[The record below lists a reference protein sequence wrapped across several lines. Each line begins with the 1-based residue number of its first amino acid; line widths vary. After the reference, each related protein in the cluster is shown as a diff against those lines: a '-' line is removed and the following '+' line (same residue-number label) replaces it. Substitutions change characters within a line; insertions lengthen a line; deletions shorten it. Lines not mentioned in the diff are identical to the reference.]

1 MGSPLGERITSFRK
15 KIGLSQKN
23 LAAAAGIS
31 PTALNYYEK
40 GKCEPNILVLMNLAK
55 ALNVTGDALLG
66 LEPHQDLIAQNR
78 DEYNIL
84 RDFRNLNALGQQ
96 RLSEYA
102 AGLGEV
108 PRFTRL
114 GEVII

>member
-1 MGSPLGERITSFRK
+1 MASSLGERITFFRK
-15 KIGLSQKN
+15 KLGVSQKG
-23 LAAAAGIS
+23 LAATAGIS

-66 LEPHQDLIAQNR
+66 LEPRQDLVAQNR
-78 DEYNIL
+78 DEYGIL
-84 RDFRNLNALGQQ
+84 RAFRGLNALGQS

-102 AGLGEV
+102 AGLSEMPKYAG
-108 PRFTRL
+108 PD
-114 GEVII
+114 G

>member
-1 MGSPLGERITSFRK
+1 MSSPLGGRITFFRK
-15 KIGLSQKN
+15 KMGLSQKN
-23 LAAAAGIS
+23 LAIAAGVS

-66 LEPHQDLIAQNR
+66 LEPHHDLVAQNR

-84 RDFRNLNALGQQ
+84 RAFRGLNALGQN
-96 RLSEYA
+96 RLAEYA
-102 AGLGEV
+102 AGLAEA
-108 PRFTRL
+108 PKYAKSDD
-114 GEVII
+114 